1 MFAENWDGK
10 VLRGRTIP
18 NEPLPISIYEKNV
31 DLLKE
36 AFLKGDAAQG
46 KKKTDCAVT
55 DPFQFPFEYN
65 QKGDQI
71 IGEITSQLG
80 FVFDELSFS
89 EHPKT
94 KLVYELL
101 TLPKKYQHILS
112 LVFAVK
118 EINENAKILPNV
130 TLGFQIYDS
139 YINARMTHQNTLKLL
154 STTERIFPNFKCDKR
169 KNLMAIIGGLDF
181 DISLYMAI
189 LLGIYKIPQIAS
201 CVLAPVM
208 RLGPQFPSFYRMVP
222 NEAYQYK
229 GIVYLL
235 LHFHWIWVGI
245 VASGDDNGENFVQTL
260 MPMLSQHGICTAFIE
275 KTPSISQT
283 TENLGSLGLFRA
295 KSFSMTISN
304 IKVLVVCAE
313 PQTTTALIWMIYF
326 FSLLE
331 GATETSMGKVWIMT
345 AHWDFSLET
354 MHRASDIQ
362 VFDGALSFVIYSKEV
377 LGFTQFLQN
386 LHPDSDKGD
395 GFIRIFW
402 QQAFNCLLPDSNEHR
417 EEAVSCTGQESL
429 KSLPGTLFEM
439 SMTGQSYSIYNAA
452 QAIAYTLHRL
462 NLFRIK
468 HGAMVNGR
476 LDPQNLQPWQLNL
489 FLKSI
494 SFNNSVGDTVSF
506 DENGELASG
515 YDIVNWM
522 ISPNHSFFKV
532 KVGMMDPWAS
542 PGQEFR
548 VNEKAITWH
557 SAFNQALPLAR
568 CNDHCYPGYSRK
580 KKEGKPF
587 CCYDCAPC
595 PEGMISDKNDMI
607 TCFKCPE
614 DRFPNKEQDQC
625 IPRLLNFLS
634 FSEPF
639 GITLSLLALSFSL
652 ITAFVLRVF
661 TKYQDTPIV
670 KANNR
675 DLTYALLICLLFCFL
690 CCFLFLGWPHT
701 VTCYLRQTVFGVI
714 FTVALSS
721 ILAKTI
727 TVVLAFAVTK
737 PGTKML
743 KWVGKQIS
751 HFILFGCSFVQV
763 CICTVWLSTA
773 PPFPNFDMHCL
784 AEEIIAECNEGSVFM
799 FYCVLGYLGFLAMV
813 SFTVAFLARKL
824 PDSFNEAKFITFS
837 MLVFCS
843 VWLSFVPSYLST
855 KGKYM
860 VAVEIFCILASSAG
874 LLGCIFAPKCY
885 IIILRPNLNTKDQL
899 TWRKY

>member
-1 MFAENWDGK
+1 MSLWFLFLFLWLQLPSAEGK
-10 VLRGRTIP
+10 QETV
-18 NEPLPISIYEKNV
+18 
-31 DLLKE
+31 
-36 AFLKGDAAQG
+36 
-46 KKKTDCAVT
+46 CAVT

-94 KLVYELL
+94 ESVYELL
-101 TLPKKYQHILS
+101 AISKKYQHILS

-118 EINENAKILPNV
+118 EINDNTKILTNV
-130 TLGFQIYDS
+130 TLGFHIYDS
-139 YINARMTHQNTLKLL
+139 YTNARMTHQNTLKLL
-154 STTERIFPNFKCDKR
+154 STTERIFPNFKCDKK
-169 KNLMAIIGGLDF
+169 KNLIAVIGGLDS
-181 DISLYMAI
+181 DISLHMAI
-189 LLGIYKIPQIAS
+189 LLGIYKIP
-201 CVLAPVM
+201 
-208 RLGPQFPSFYRMVP
+208 
-222 NEAYQYK
+222 
-229 GIVYLL
+229 
-235 LHFHWIWVGI
+235 
-245 VASGDDNGENFVQTL
+245 
-260 MPMLSQHGICTAFIE
+260 
-275 KTPSISQT
+275 
-283 TENLGSLGLFRA
+283 
-295 KSFSMTISN
+295 
-304 IKVLVVCAE
+304 
-313 PQTTTALIWMIYF
+313 
-326 FSLLE
+326 
-331 GATETSMGKVWIMT
+331 
-345 AHWDFSLET
+345 
-354 MHRASDIQ
+354 
-362 VFDGALSFVIYSKEV
+362 
-377 LGFTQFLQN
+377 
-386 LHPDSDKGD
+386 
-395 GFIRIFW
+395 
-402 QQAFNCLLPDSNEHR
+402 
-417 EEAVSCTGQESL
+417 
-429 KSLPGTLFEM
+429 
-439 SMTGQSYSIYNAA
+439 
-452 QAIAYTLHRL
+452 
-462 NLFRIK
+462 
-468 HGAMVNGR
+468 
-476 LDPQNLQPWQLNL
+476 QLNL

-494 SFNNSVGDTVSF
+494 SFNNSGGDTVSF

-515 YDIVNWM
+515 YDIVNWV
-522 ISPNHSFFKV
+522 IFPNHSFFKV

-548 VNEKAITWH
+548 VNEKAITWN

-568 CNDHCYPGYSRK
+568 CNDHCHPGYSRK

-614 DRFPNKEQDQC
+614 DCFPNKEQDQC

-721 ILAKTI
+721 ILAKTV

-737 PGTKML
+737 PGSRML

-799 FYCVLGYLGFLAMV
+799 FYCVLGYLGFLATV

-860 VAVEIFCILASSAG
+860 VAVEIFSILASSAG

-885 IIILRPNLNTKDQL
+885 IIILRPHLNTKDQL